1 MLSSVLNSERAI
13 KVNIEIIRAFT
24 RIRQMLNDNAELR
37 LAVEK
42 LEKKTENN
50 AKNIEMVFQ
59 YLDRLP
65 DKKQKLR
72 KAIGYKMPRRK
83 KK

>member
-1 MLSSVLNSERAI
+1 
-13 KVNIEIIRAFT
+13 
-24 RIRQMLNDNAELR
+24 MLNDNAELR